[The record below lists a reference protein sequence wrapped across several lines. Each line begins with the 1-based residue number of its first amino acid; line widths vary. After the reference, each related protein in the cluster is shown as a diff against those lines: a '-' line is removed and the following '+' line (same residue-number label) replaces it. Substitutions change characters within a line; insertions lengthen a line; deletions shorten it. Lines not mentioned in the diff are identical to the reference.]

1 MPFIRHPEPSLFE
14 GVRISSF
21 KALEL
26 RNRGTE
32 KDEILTSSGRRHRTP
47 QNDKVDGR
55 DCHVVQPKNGWSPR
69 NDGFRMGIIN
79 QAPTK
84 ELKKRRGTMNCAHS
98 LINVATCYGRLNP
111 WYFHCHLVLLSS
123 MRVYSIEKPHL

>member
-1 MPFIRHPEPSLFE
+1 VKCDETKKKKNKFNNSPPWRVLFSRWGRAPFIRHPEPSLFE

-55 DCHVVQPKNGWSPR
+55 DCHVVQPKIG
-69 NDGFRMGIIN
+69 
-79 QAPTK
+79 
-84 ELKKRRGTMNCAHS
+84 
-98 LINVATCYGRLNP
+98 
-111 WYFHCHLVLLSS
+111 
-123 MRVYSIEKPHL
+123 